1 MWTDSTGTESRPGA
15 ADKLRSLLL
24 AALVVMSVV
33 AGTVA
38 VSGTAA
44 AASNVSVEQAVEYSA
59 ASGGSTVELALNE
72 SVTNGLDGTGE
83 LTVYLDGDDVTGTLV
98 DGIDADGTSGRV
110 EIDLA
115 EDVTPNR
122 NLTVQLTD
130 FGSGSVTA
138 TDIDVTSQTVTPAAA
153 GGSDANVY
161 HGEVIAIE
169 DTDADSDTNLLVEAD
184 GGSVVLDGSYADS
197 SQVYVFDTDDIDAG
211 QRYDITSGSDTAGF
225 RVSDL
230 DLTVEAGDTDVTDED
245 SITADV
251 SAVRGGT
258 AATATLTN
266 GDGDEVAT
274 AVETLDGTEAV
285 EFDFGSH
292 TAGDGP
298 YTVSVT
304 DNQTG
309 VTVTSAD
316 ITVSESQEGEVRFA
330 ERVVSDERGDV
341 VSVTY
346 QFENTDDGYVVIGD
360 ESEDNYAVSGQITDD
375 DGDGEVTVLF
385 NSYLAGVP
393 NSGNTSVSAS
403 DVLSVSGD
411 DEISGVSES
420 GSFARADLTA
430 EALDAASYEMN
441 ATAGTGP
448 SDDPDSVGTLR
459 LEARSTERVQ
469 SWVAPKDADLTDED
483 VGIYD
488 RVGANLTQ
496 STEVADGDVVVHRI
510 SASGIEGA
518 LDYRTDVEG
527 ASDTTDAFLQ
537 AAGDGDAFTLWV
549 NRTNVGANAEK
560 DPLELND
567 SNVVVVDDPDNDTY
581 FVAVELADANYQ
593 SGTPLRDDGDD
604 EVTAT
609 FLVSAATG
617 LTDEDD
623 GGTANY
629 TITDRD
635 AGLDTT
641 GGLVTV
647 EAAANQSVSGTTT
660 VAPGSEIEV
669 SLDSESEA
677 NPFIHRPAATVTSS
691 GTFTATADMS
701 EYSPGANFTADVLD
715 VDGESFAADEDGRI
729 VTAAAA
735 NGSAESASANVS
747 DSGEAT
753 ETPTEEPTERSTD
766 EPTATERDDESTA
779 ASTEEQPTAASTDEP
794 TESGTTPASGPGF
807 TALAALVALVAAA
820 LLAARRDV

>member
-1 MWTDSTGTESRPGA
+1 M
-15 ADKLRSLLL
+15 LLS
-24 AALVVMSVV
+24 AMVVMSVV

-59 ASGGSTVELALNE
+59 ASGGSTVELALNR

-83 LTVYLDGDDVTGTLV
+83 LEVYLDGDEVSGTLV
-98 DGIDADGTSGRV
+98 DSIDADGTSGRV
-110 EIDLA
+110 EIDLT

-122 NLTVQLTD
+122 NLTVRLTD
-130 FGSGSVTA
+130 FGSGSATA
-138 TDIDVTSQTVTPAAA
+138 TDIEVTSQTITPAS
-153 GGSDANVY
+153 GGASDVNVY

-169 DTDADSDTNLLVEAD
+169 DTDADSDTDLLVEAD
-184 GGSVVLDGSYADS
+184 GGSVVLDGSYADN
-197 SQVYVFDTDDIDAG
+197 SQVYVFDTDDLDAG
-211 QRYDITSGSDTAGF
+211 QRYDITAGSDTAGF
-225 RVSDL
+225 RISDL
-230 DLTVEAGDTDVTDED
+230 DLAVEADTDVTDED

-251 SAVRGGT
+251 TSVRGGT
-258 AATATLTN
+258 AATATLTD

-309 VTVTSAD
+309 VTVSSDD
-316 ITVSESQEGEVRFA
+316 ITVSESQEGEVRF
-330 ERVVSDERGDV
+330 ENSVVSDERGDV

-346 QFENTDDGYVVIGD
+346 RFENTDDAYVVIGD
-360 ESEDNYAVSGQITDD
+360 ESEDNYAVAGQITDD

-393 NSGNTSVSAS
+393 NSGNASIAAS

-420 GSFARADLTA
+420 GTFARADLTD

-441 ATAGTGP
+441 ATAGTSR
-448 SDDPDSVGTLR
+448 SDDPDAVGTLR

-469 SWVAPKDADLTDED
+469 SWVAPKGADLTDED
-483 VGIYD
+483 IGIYD

-496 STEVADGDVVVHRI
+496 SSEVADGDVVVHRI

-527 ASDTTDAFLQ
+527 ASDTTAAFLQ
-537 AAGDGDAFTLWV
+537 ATGDGDAFNIWV
-549 NRTNVGANAEK
+549 NRTNVGANADE
-560 DPLELND
+560 DPLRLND

-581 FVAVELADANYQ
+581 FVAVELANANYQ
-593 SGTPLRDDGDD
+593 SGAPIRGDGDD
-604 EVTAT
+604 EITAT
-609 FLVSAATG
+609 FVVSDATG

-629 TITDRD
+629 TITERD

-641 GGLVTV
+641 GGFVTV
-647 EAAANQSVSGTTT
+647 EAATNQSVSGATT
-660 VAPGSEIEV
+660 VAPGSEVEV

-701 EYSPGANFTADVLD
+701 EYAAGANFTADVLD
-715 VDGESFAADEDGRI
+715 VDGDSFAVDEDGRI
-729 VTAAAA
+729 VTTAAA
-735 NGSAESASANVS
+735 NGGGEPASANVS
-747 DSGEAT
+747 DGGAT
-753 ETPTEEPTERSTD
+753 TEEPTDAPTERPTED
-766 EPTATERDDESTA
+766 PTATEGSDGATA
-779 ASTEEQPTAASTDEP
+779 APTEEQTAAASTDAA
-794 TESGTTPASGPGF
+794 TEAGTTPASGPGF
-807 TALAALVALVAAA
+807 TAAVALVALVAAA
-820 LLAARRDV
+820 LLAVRRDT